1 MALNTVGW
9 LVTCAVGGVTTA
21 GVVIGKPSTTV
32 DRVGYMFRSIA
43 GDRMTWAKETDTTA
57 TTTITGSV

>member
-1 MALNTVGW
+1 MALNTIGW
-9 LVTCAVGGVTTA
+9 LVTFSLGGVTTA

-43 GDRMTWAKETDTTA
+43 GDRTIWSKESDTTA
-57 TTTITGSV
+57 TTTVSGSV

>member
-1 MALNTVGW
+1 MALNTIGW
-9 LVTCAVGGVTTA
+9 LVTFSLSGVTTP

-43 GDRMTWAKETDTTA
+43 GDRVVWSKEADTTA
-57 TTTITGSV
+57 TVAVTGNV

>member
-9 LVTCAVGGVTTA
+9 LVTFSLGGTTTA
-21 GVVIGKPSTTV
+21 GVVIGKPNTTT

-43 GDRMTWAKETDTTA
+43 GDRLTWAKESDTTA
-57 TTTITGSV
+57 TTAVGGSV

>member
-1 MALNTVGW
+1 MALNTIGW
-9 LVTCAVGGVTTA
+9 LVTFSLGGTTTA

-43 GDRMTWAKETDTTA
+43 GDRMVWAKESDTTS
-57 TTTITGSV
+57 TTAVGGSV